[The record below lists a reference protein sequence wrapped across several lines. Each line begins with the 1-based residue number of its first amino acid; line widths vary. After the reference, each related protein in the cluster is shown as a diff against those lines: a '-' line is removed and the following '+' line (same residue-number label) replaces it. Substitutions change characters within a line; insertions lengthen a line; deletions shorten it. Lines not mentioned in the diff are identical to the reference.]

1 MSLYDSLYLYALAVR
16 DAYDIAKDE
25 DVYKDGALIW
35 NKMTGKQFIGIAQK
49 FFRKPIVWK

>member
-49 FFRKPIVWK
+49 FFRKPIV